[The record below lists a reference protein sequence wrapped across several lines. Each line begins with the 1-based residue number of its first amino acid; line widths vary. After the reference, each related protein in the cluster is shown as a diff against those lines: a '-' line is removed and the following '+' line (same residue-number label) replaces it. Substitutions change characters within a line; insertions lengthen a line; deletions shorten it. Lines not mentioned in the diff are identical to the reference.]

1 MMTRQRR
8 NKSWR
13 FRRGAA
19 ALDYVL
25 VLGTALPITAMVYY
39 LGTKMVRLVY
49 EVTCVMIS
57 WPFM

>member
-8 NKSWR
+8 KTSGR
-13 FRRGAA
+13 SRQGAA

-25 VLGTALPITAMVYY
+25 VLGTALPMTAMIYY
-39 LGTKMVRLVY
+39 FGTKMVRLVY
-49 EVTCVMIS
+49 EVTCVLIS